1 MLPYRRMYLLQHSI
15 LNSANRYPDN
25 EAFRCGD
32 KALTY
37 KELAEQSHQL
47 AHLLISLGV
56 QRGDRVG
63 VYLNR
68 CLETAVAVYGILSAG
83 AAFVPLDPYAPP
95 SRNQFVIQDCGIKHL
110 ISNKNQE
117 KNLKN
122 TLAEKSEIK
131 SVISLFRGSNASSI
145 SSSGDGNTSS
155 ISPFGGGWGVDF
167 ADFCTNLNIQT
178 FTQKK
183 LQQLP
188 YTNPQIRSLEDDLA
202 YIMYTSGTTGTPKG
216 IMHTHRSGLAYAKL
230 SADLYNV
237 QPTDRLGNHAAL
249 HFDIST
255 MGYFAMP
262 YAGGTTVI
270 VPDIHTKLPASMAQ
284 LIEKERLTIWYSVPL
299 ALTQLLQSGVMDSL
313 DLAALRWVLYGGEP
327 FPAKHLRALMERLP
341 NAIFSNVYGPA
352 EVNQCT
358 YYNLPKPPKDEETIP
373 LGKVWGNTEMLIF
386 DENNAPVKQGE
397 TGELLIRSA
406 TQMKGYWNR
415 PDLTE
420 KGFYKRQRITGC
432 EEIFYRTGDLVRLC
446 EEGNLHFLGRKDRQ
460 VKIRGY
466 RIELDEVEA
475 TLVAHDAVESA
486 AIFAVKNDDEAYI
499 NAVAVTKKDLKEF
512 DLKLY
517 LSEHLPAYA
526 VPSNIKFIDV
536 IPRTAAGK
544 VNYKE
549 LINS

>member
-1 MLPYRRMYLLQHSI
+1 M
-15 LNSANRYPDN
+15 
-25 EAFRCGD
+25 
-32 KALTY
+32 
-37 KELAEQSHQL
+37 EQ
-47 AHLLISLGV
+47 
-56 QRGDRVG
+56 
-63 VYLNR
+63 
-68 CLETAVAVYGILSAG
+68 
-83 AAFVPLDPYAPP
+83 
-95 SRNQFVIQDCGIKHL
+95 
-110 ISNKNQE
+110 
-117 KNLKN
+117 
-122 TLAEKSEIK
+122 
-131 SVISLFRGSNASSI
+131 
-145 SSSGDGNTSS
+145 
-155 ISPFGGGWGVDF
+155 
-167 ADFCTNLNIQT
+167 
-178 FTQKK
+178 
-183 LQQLP
+183 
-188 YTNPQIRSLEDDLA
+188 
-202 YIMYTSGTTGTPKG
+202 
-216 IMHTHRSGLAYAKL
+216 
-230 SADLYNV
+230 
-237 QPTDRLGNHAAL
+237 
-249 HFDIST
+249 
-255 MGYFAMP
+255 
-262 YAGGTTVI
+262 
-270 VPDIHTKLPASMAQ
+270 
-284 LIEKERLTIWYSVPL
+284 
-299 ALTQLLQSGVMDSL
+299 
-313 DLAALRWVLYGGEP
+313 
-327 FPAKHLRALMERLP
+327 LP

>member
-1 MLPYRRMYLLQHSI
+1 MYLIQHSI
-15 LNSANRYPDN
+15 LNSANHYPDN
-25 EAFRCGD
+25 EAFRYND

-37 KELAEQSHQL
+37 KGLVEQSHQL

-83 AAFVPLDPYAPP
+83 AVFVPLDPYAPP
-95 SRNQFVIQDCGIKHL
+95 SRNQFVIQDCGIEHL

-122 TLAEKSEIK
+122 TLTENLNVKSI
-131 SVISLFRGSNASSI
+131 ISPFGV
-145 SSSGDGNTSS
+145 DS

-167 ADFCTNLNIQT
+167 ATFCANLNTRT
-178 FTQKK
+178 FTQKN
-183 LQQLP
+183 LQKSLS
-188 YTNPQIRSLEDDLA
+188 TKPQICILEEDLA

-255 MGYFAMP
+255 MGYFTMP
-262 YAGGTTVI
+262 YVGGTTVI
-270 VPDIHTKLPASMAQ
+270 ISDIHTKLPASMVQ

-299 ALTQLLQSGVMDSL
+299 ALIQFLQSGIEER
-313 DLAALRWVLYGGEP
+313 DLTALRWVLYGGEP
-327 FPAKHLRALMERLP
+327 FPAKHLRTLMEQLP

-358 YYNLPKPPKDEETIP
+358 YYNLPKPPKDDETIP
-373 LGKVWGNTEMLIF
+373 LGKVWGNTEILIF
-386 DENNAPVKQGE
+386 DENNNPAKVGE
-397 TGELLIRSA
+397 TGELLVRSA
-406 TQMKGYWNR
+406 TQMKGYWDR
-415 PDLTE
+415 RDLTE
-420 KGFYKRQRITGC
+420 KSLYKREKINGC
-432 EEIFYRTGDLVRLC
+432 EEVFYRTGDLVRIC
-446 EEGNLHFLGRKDRQ
+446 DQGDLHFLGRKDRQ

-466 RIELDEVEA
+466 RIELDEIEA
-475 TLVAHDAVESA
+475 TLTTHEAVDSA
-486 AIFAVKNDDEAYI
+486 AIFAIKNDDEAYI
-499 NAVAVTKKDLKEF
+499 NAVVVLKKDLETS

-517 LSEHLPAYA
+517 LSECLPAYA
-526 VPSNIKFIDV
+526 VPSNIKFIDA
-536 IPRTAAGK
+536 IPRTTAGK
-544 VNYKE
+544 VNYKI
-549 LINS
+549 LKTS